1 MFCEKVTT
9 GGIYRA
15 KLHQVRGNRN
25 VKKCMKCPNHV
36 REELEQ
42 YMKGKKEKIN
52 YDKIPD
58 FDDLENIIEIED
70 DVEDDEINLT
80 GKRAKI
86 SKIDITK
93 GKNIVVINKS
103 KQRSYEFFYF

>member
-1 MFCEKVTT
+1 M
-9 GGIYRA
+9 
-15 KLHQVRGNRN
+15 
-25 VKKCMKCPNHV
+25 
-36 REELEQ
+36 
-42 YMKGKKEKIN
+42 
-52 YDKIPD
+52 
-58 FDDLENIIEIED
+58 IEIED